1 VTQLHLAHDSSKNA
15 TFQEVAERFPAASA
29 ELAGSRDLMRRVD
42 TKFLATQDSAAAVL
56 AGLTRDYAALTV
68 PSGNLA
74 TYRSLYFDT
83 EDLRCFHDH
92 RRGRRLRHKIRI
104 RHYPER
110 HISFLE
116 LKSKKNDVL
125 TAKERRPLPFREE
138 WLGAAELDF
147 LRPLVDLPVESLRP
161 TLRID
166 FMRLNLLGLADA
178 ERVTVDIAMS
188 AEGLDGSRW
197 SFGDIAVIEV
207 KQSPFCVRT
216 PVMRAMNAAGLR
228 ETSMSK
234 YTTAMALM
242 RPDELRHNR
251 LMPDLRKIER
261 ML

>member
-1 VTQLHLAHDSSKNA
+1 MTLLHLAHDSSKNA
-15 TFQEVAERFPAASA
+15 TFQEVAESFPAASA
-29 ELAGSRDLMRRVD
+29 ELRDSRDLLRRVD
-42 TKFLATQDSAAAVL
+42 TKFLAHQDTAAAIL
-56 AGLTRDYAALTV
+56 ASLTGDYAALTV

-83 EDLRCFHDH
+83 DDLRCFHDH

-110 HISFLE
+110 HVSFLE
-116 LKSKKNDVL
+116 LKSKRNDVI
-125 TAKERRPLPFREE
+125 TAKVRRPLPFREE
-138 WLGAAELDF
+138 WLGPAELDF
-147 LRPLVDLPVESLRP
+147 LRPFVDLPVEALRP

-166 FMRLNLLGLADA
+166 FQRLNLLGLASA
-178 ERVTVDIAMS
+178 ERVTVDIGLA

-197 SFGDIAVIEV
+197 SFGDLVVIEV

-216 PVMRAMNAAGLR
+216 PVMRALSAAGLR

-234 YTTAMALM
+234 YTAAMALM
-242 RPDELRHNR
+242 RHDELRHNR

-261 ML
+261 MS